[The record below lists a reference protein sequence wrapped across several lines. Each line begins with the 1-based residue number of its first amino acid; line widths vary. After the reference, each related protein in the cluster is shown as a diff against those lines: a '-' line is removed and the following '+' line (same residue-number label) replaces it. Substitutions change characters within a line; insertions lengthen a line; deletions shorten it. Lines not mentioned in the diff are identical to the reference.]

1 MLRLFQNLSHI
12 IEYLFANN
20 CNETELIKDY
30 FKGKKILYVDVGA
43 NVGSYFSFLK
53 KNIKIK
59 KSFLI
64 EPAKK
69 NYDYLKKNFLTND
82 VVLSQIALSNV
93 LKNKL
98 FYEYNISSVSSF
110 YKIKNNQ
117 LYKIDSQYKVKTLTL
132 DIFCKKNKIKKIDFL
147 KIDAE
152 DEDLNVLKGSKNLL
166 KNKKINLIKVELNFH
181 EMRGNKSNA
190 EKIIQ
195 LLNHHNYKI
204 LSLSKTKFK
213 KNKLSHIDIFFY

>member
-43 NVGSYFSFLK
+43 NVGSYFNFLK

-110 YKIKNNQ
+110 IKLKTINFIKLILNIR
-117 LYKIDSQYKVKTLTL
+117 LKRLLLISFVKRIKL
-132 DIFCKKNKIKKIDFL
+132 KK
-147 KIDAE
+147 
-152 DEDLNVLKGSKNLL
+152 
-166 KNKKINLIKVELNFH
+166 
-181 EMRGNKSNA
+181 
-190 EKIIQ
+190 
-195 LLNHHNYKI
+195 
-204 LSLSKTKFK
+204 
-213 KNKLSHIDIFFY
+213 